1 VIVSSQRIG
10 TLVITPQCPKLSHMA
25 GNPMYLPAVIVIE
38 LMGLVVPKTQI
49 SPGSLLIISCS
60 RWPISEV
67 EQEGVHYHNGY
78 Q

>member
-1 VIVSSQRIG
+1 
-10 TLVITPQCPKLSHMA
+10 
-25 GNPMYLPAVIVIE
+25 MYLPAVIVIE